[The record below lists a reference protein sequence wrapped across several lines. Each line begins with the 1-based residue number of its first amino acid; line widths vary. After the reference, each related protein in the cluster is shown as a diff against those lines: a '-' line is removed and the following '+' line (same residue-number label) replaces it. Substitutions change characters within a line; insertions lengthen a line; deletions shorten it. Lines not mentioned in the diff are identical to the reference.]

1 MVRRPPRSTL
11 THSFP
16 TRRSS
21 DLRCGGEGL
30 GQVARRELQAL
41 LPFTGEGARRA
52 DEGARAQRSVPSLSR
67 GQALLPLR
75 RRRAVS
81 GSAAKHGRRPSPAG
95 RRRAEPVAR
104 AAGQATGPRA
114 IIAGLYADRPT
125 YPTLITNI
133 LPTTPLP

>member
-21 DLRCGGEGL
+21 SVLWGGEGL
-30 GQVARRELQAL
+30 VQVARRELQAL

-104 AAGQATGPRA
+104 EAGQAQGPRA
-114 IIAGLYADRPT
+114 IMAGLSAAPRAFPT
-125 YPTLITNI
+125 
-133 LPTTPLP
+133 

>member
-30 GQVARRELQAL
+30 VQVARRELQAL

-52 DEGARAQRSVPSLSR
+52 DEGARAQLSVPSLSR

-81 GSAAKHGRRPSPAG
+81 GSAAKHGRRPS
-95 RRRAEPVAR
+95 RSEEHTSELQSLMR
-104 AAGQATGPRA
+104 
-114 IIAGLYADRPT
+114 ISYADFC
-125 YPTLITNI
+125 LKKKITER
-133 LPTTPLP
+133 TRTRMK